1 MADIKLNVNTV
12 QELLDQLNNVEDKSL
27 PVFIYDNG
35 EILNISLVDY
45 DISDRVDI
53 NVKSANHRVKQG
65 HGIVNQVGGR
75 HLNQMIFL
83 EREEIGAE
91 TFEFL
96 ERNGVIERVDYGNT
110 ELTSDMFKQMV
121 EDFDTYN
128 KTMSDGREITL
139 KQVREELGLDV
150 ADGLITGQLDFVQ
163 IIYD

>member
-1 MADIKLNVNTV
+1 MADIKLNINTV

-35 EILNISLVDY
+35 EILNISLVDT
-45 DISDRVDI
+45 DISNRVDI
-53 NVKSANHRVKQG
+53 NIDRPINEKRF
-65 HGIVNQVGGR
+65 GR
-75 HLNQMIFL
+75 KVSKMIFL

-110 ELTSDMFKQMV
+110 ELTSDMFQQMV
-121 EDFDTYN
+121 ENFDSYN

>member
-35 EILNISLVDY
+35 EILNISLVDT

-53 NVKSANHRVKQG
+53 NIDRPMNEKRF
-65 HGIVNQVGGR
+65 GR
-75 HLNQMIFL
+75 KVSKMIFL

-96 ERNGVIERVDYGNT
+96 ERNGIIERVDYGST

-121 EDFDTYN
+121 EDFDNYN

>member
-1 MADIKLNVNTV
+1 MADLKLNINTV

-35 EILNISLVDY
+35 EILNISLVDT

-53 NVKSANHRVKQG
+53 NIDRPMNERRFCRK
-65 HGIVNQVGGR
+65 VNK
-75 HLNQMIFL
+75 MIFL

-96 ERNGVIERVDYGNT
+96 ERNGVIGQVDYGNT
-110 ELTSDMFKQMV
+110 ELTSDMFKEMV
-121 EDFDTYN
+121 EDFENYDRE
-128 KTMSDGREITL
+128 MSDGRDITL
-139 KQVREELGLDV
+139 KQIREELGLDV

>member
-35 EILNISLVDY
+35 EILNISLVDT

-53 NVKSANHRVKQG
+53 NIDRPMNEKRF
-65 HGIVNQVGGR
+65 GR
-75 HLNQMIFL
+75 KVSKMIFL

-121 EDFDTYN
+121 ENFDSYN

>member
-35 EILNISLVDY
+35 EILDISLVDT

-53 NVKSANHRVKQG
+53 NIDRPMNEKRF
-65 HGIVNQVGGR
+65 GR
-75 HLNQMIFL
+75 KVSKMIFL

-96 ERNGVIERVDYGNT
+96 ERNNIIERVDYGNT
-110 ELTSDMFKQMV
+110 ELTSDMFQQMV
-121 EDFDTYN
+121 ENFDSYN
-128 KTMSDGREITL
+128 KTMSDGRDITL
-139 KQVREELGLDV
+139 KQIREELGLDV

>member
-1 MADIKLNVNTV
+1 MADIKLNINTV

-35 EILNISLVDY
+35 EILNISLVDT

-53 NVKSANHRVKQG
+53 NIDRPMNEKRF
-65 HGIVNQVGGR
+65 GR
-75 HLNQMIFL
+75 KVSKMIFL
-83 EREEIGAE
+83 ERKEIGAE

-110 ELTSDMFKQMV
+110 ELTSDMFQQMV
-121 EDFDTYN
+121 EDFDNYN

>member
-1 MADIKLNVNTV
+1 MADIKLNINTV

-35 EILNISLVDY
+35 EILNISLVDT

-53 NVKSANHRVKQG
+53 NIDRPMNEKRF
-65 HGIVNQVGGR
+65 GR
-75 HLNQMIFL
+75 KVSKMIFL

-96 ERNGVIERVDYGNT
+96 ERNIIERVDYGNT

-121 EDFDTYN
+121 EDFDNYN
-128 KTMSDGREITL
+128 KTMSDGRDITL
-139 KQVREELGLDV
+139 KQIREELGLDV

>member
-1 MADIKLNVNTV
+1 MADIKLNIDTV

-35 EILNISLVDY
+35 EILNISLVDT

-53 NVKSANHRVKQG
+53 NIDRPMNEKRF
-65 HGIVNQVGGR
+65 GR
-75 HLNQMIFL
+75 KVSKMIFL

-110 ELTSDMFKQMV
+110 ELTSDSFKQMV
-121 EDFDTYN
+121 EDFDNYN

-139 KQVREELGLDV
+139 KQIREELGLDV

>member
-35 EILNISLVDY
+35 EILNISLVDT

-53 NVKSANHRVKQG
+53 NIDRPMNEKRF
-65 HGIVNQVGGR
+65 GR
-75 HLNQMIFL
+75 KVSKMIFL
-83 EREEIGAE
+83 ERKEIGAE

>member
-35 EILNISLVDY
+35 EILNISLVDT

-53 NVKSANHRVKQG
+53 NIDRPINEKRF
-65 HGIVNQVGGR
+65 GR
-75 HLNQMIFL
+75 KVSKMIFL
-83 EREEIGAE
+83 ERKEIGAE

-121 EDFDTYN
+121 ENFDSYN

>member
-35 EILNISLVDY
+35 EILDISLVDT

-53 NVKSANHRVKQG
+53 NIDRPMNEKRF
-65 HGIVNQVGGR
+65 GR
-75 HLNQMIFL
+75 KVSKMIFL

>member
-35 EILNISLVDY
+35 EILNISLVDT
-45 DISDRVDI
+45 DISNRVDI
-53 NVKSANHRVKQG
+53 NIDRPMNEKRF
-65 HGIVNQVGGR
+65 GR
-75 HLNQMIFL
+75 KVSKMIFL

-96 ERNGVIERVDYGNT
+96 ERNNIIERVDYGNT

-121 EDFDTYN
+121 EDFDNYN

-150 ADGLITGQLDFVQ
+150 ADGLITGQLDFIQ
-163 IIYD
+163 IIY

>member
-1 MADIKLNVNTV
+1 MADIKLNINTV

-35 EILNISLVDY
+35 EILDISLVDT

-53 NVKSANHRVKQG
+53 NIDRPINEKRF
-65 HGIVNQVGGR
+65 GR
-75 HLNQMIFL
+75 KVSKMIFL

-121 EDFDTYN
+121 ENFDSYN